1 MLRIYNPPTGTDAK
15 LIDITPLSKKL
26 TAEEEKKIADMFKAT
41 DKDGDMKVGK
51 QELVD
56 KVIEEYKNTGKLPDG
71 YDNLGDYIADQMKN
85 FGEYD
90 KNKDGKLNID
100 EYTEMS
106 TAPKLKFALSDE
118 LKKWLED
125 NNGWFKPYY
134 PGKEHPVGN
143 LPVMLK
149 PSVPRVY
156 DQQDPIKIL
165 PYYPPTT
172 EEGRLAERPKILPY
186 YPPTTEEGKLAERPI
201 YLTDDTIAIEPAKIK
216 EYFDQVKLY

>member
-1 MLRIYNPPTGTDAK
+1 
-15 LIDITPLSKKL
+15 
-26 TAEEEKKIADMFKAT
+26 MFKAT

-85 FGEYD
+85 FGKYD

-106 TAPKLKFALSDE
+106 TAPKLKLDISDE
-118 LKKWLED
+118 WKKLLED
-125 NNGWFKPYY
+125 KGKWFKPHN
-134 PGKEHPVGN
+134 PLVK
-143 LPVMLK
+143 LPNIL
-149 PSVPRVY
+149 PRVY
-156 DQQDPIKIL
+156 EQQDPIKIL

-201 YLTDDTIAIEPAKIK
+201 YLADDTIAIEPAKIK

>member
-1 MLRIYNPPTGTDAK
+1 
-15 LIDITPLSKKL
+15 
-26 TAEEEKKIADMFKAT
+26 MFKAT

-125 NNGWFKPYY
+125 NNGGFKPHY
-134 PGKEHPVGN
+134 PEGDT
-143 LPVMLK
+143 L
-149 PSVPRVY
+149 PRVNL
-156 DQQDPIKIL
+156 PIKIL

-186 YPPTTEEGKLAERPI
+186 YPPTTEEEKLAERPI
-201 YLTDDTIAIEPAKIK
+201 YLTDDAIAIEPVKIK
-216 EYFDQVKLY
+216 EYFNQIKLY

>member
-1 MLRIYNPPTGTDAK
+1 
-15 LIDITPLSKKL
+15 
-26 TAEEEKKIADMFKAT
+26 MFKAT
-41 DKDGDMKVGK
+41 DKDGDLKVGK

-118 LKKWLED
+118 LKKRLED
-125 NNGWFKPYY
+125 NNGWFKPRY
-134 PGKEHPVGN
+134 PEGNILPRVN
-143 LPVMLK
+143 LP
-149 PSVPRVY
+149 
-156 DQQDPIKIL
+156 IKSL

-186 YPPTTEEGKLAERPI
+186 YPPTTEEEKLAERPRFHI
-201 YLTDDTIAIEPAKIK
+201 YYPPTTEEGRLKEEIERTR
-216 EYFDQVKLY
+216 LYQ